1 MDSVGKEL
9 NQVLEIANSAKALL
23 PYTSSF
29 PHNEKKP
36 PLLSE
41 LNKEGEE
48 LTEMFKAKKKKKK
61 KVLLSSFAG
70 GGPEEEEPS
79 SSSKQKQHVGGD
91 EIVDEPYDEMLSV
104 RCFRFLRF

>member
-41 LNKEGEE
+41 LNEEGEE
-48 LTEMFKAKKKKKK
+48 LTAMFKAKKKKK

>member
-23 PYTSSF
+23 PYTSPF
-29 PHNEKKP
+29 PHYEKKP
-36 PLLSE
+36 PLLLE
-41 LNKEGEE
+41 LNDEAEE
-48 LTEMFKAKKKKKK
+48 LTAMFKAKKKKK
-61 KVLLSSFAG
+61 KVLLSSFGG